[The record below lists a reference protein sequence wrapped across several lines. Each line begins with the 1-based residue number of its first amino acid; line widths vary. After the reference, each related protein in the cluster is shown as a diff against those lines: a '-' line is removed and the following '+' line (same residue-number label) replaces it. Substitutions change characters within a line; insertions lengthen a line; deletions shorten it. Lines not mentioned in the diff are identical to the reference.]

1 MTTEARVSYR
11 LFPRCWDEIS
21 WDPTCY
27 PGKEQF
33 PEKDDQ
39 PSFLPDGD
47 RGTIGAFGK
56 VLGDLKG
63 DYSKDEINGYLVA

>member
-1 MTTEARVSYR
+1 MLPWT
-11 LFPRCWDEIS
+11 
-21 WDPTCY
+21 
-27 PGKEQF
+27 EQF

-63 DYSKDEINGYLVA
+63 DYNKDEINGYLVA